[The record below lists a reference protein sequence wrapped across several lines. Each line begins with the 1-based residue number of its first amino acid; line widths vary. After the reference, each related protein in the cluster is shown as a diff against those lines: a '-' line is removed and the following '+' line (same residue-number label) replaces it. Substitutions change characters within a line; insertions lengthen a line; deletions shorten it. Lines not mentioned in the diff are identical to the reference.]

1 MAITVTE
8 SNRHTLTVT
17 DTDFQL
23 TLQSGPA
30 GPAGPTGPTG
40 PASTVAGPQGPQGAA
55 GPNSITS
62 STTSDGTAD
71 VDLSDVTAASI
82 TTSTALINT
91 SLQMSGDQLFQDNK
105 KIRLGSDDLQIY
117 HDGSNSYIKEAGTG
131 GLFIQGD
138 TTITIEKTDGENMA
152 EFIPDS
158 AVNLY
163 YDNVVKLAT
172 SATGVTTES
181 IYLSGDLDLQD
192 TSGANSGKIKIGS
205 GDDLQLYHDGTQ
217 SIVNNLTG
225 NLFISTLSADTDIIF
240 NADNGSASVAEY
252 FRLDGGLASSGT
264 RYTTWPDNSRVTFGA
279 GQDLQ
284 LYHDGTNSFIANST
298 GTLNIQGNTAF
309 SGFIDLPDGSSS
321 GGVLRFGA
329 NNDLMLYHD
338 GSNSYIDDTGTGDLN
353 VRGANLNLQK
363 YTGETFIACVADG
376 SVSVYHDNA
385 AKLATTATGV
395 SVTGNVISTGL
406 IQHKVF
412 TVAAGADQIP
422 VATGLAG
429 TRAFVSDSNHALA
442 NHHGSTL
449 AGGGAHFVPVFSDGT
464 NWIVG

>member
-1 MAITVTE
+1 MAVEITE

-71 VDLSDVTAASI
+71 VDLSEVTASSI

-91 SLQMSGDQLFQDNK
+91 TLQMAGDQVFLDNK
-105 KIRLGSDDLQIY
+105 KLKLGSDDLQIY

-163 YDNVVKLAT
+163 YNNVVKLAT
-172 SATGVTTES
+172 SATGITTET

-192 TSGANSGKIKIGS
+192 TLGSNSGKVKVGT
-205 GDDLQLYHDGTQ
+205 GDDLQ
-217 SIVNNLTG
+217 I
-225 NLFISTLSADTDIIF
+225 
-240 NADNGSASVAEY
+240 
-252 FRLDGGLASSGT
+252 
-264 RYTTWPDNSRVTFGA
+264 
-279 GQDLQ
+279 
-284 LYHDGTNSFIANST
+284 YHDGTNSFIANTT

-309 SGFIDLPDGSSS
+309 SGFISLPDGDSS
-321 GGVLRFGA
+321 GGMLRFG
-329 NNDLMLYHD
+329 NDNDLQIYHN
-338 GSNSYIDDTGTGDLN
+338 GSDSYIDDAGTGNLN
-353 VRGANLNLQK
+353 IRGANLNLQK

-376 SVSVYHDNA
+376 SINIYHDNVA
-385 AKLATTATGV
+385 VVTTLANGV
-395 SVTGNVISTGL
+395 NFSGV
-406 IQHKVF
+406 IQHTAYPFSILSSVSP
-412 TVAAGADQIP
+412 VAAGM
-422 VATGLAG
+422 
-429 TRAFVSDSNHALA
+429 RAFVNDSNQSLSS
-442 NHHGSTL
+442 HHGDIV
-449 AGGGAHFVPVFSDGT
+449 AGGGAHFVPVYYDGT
-464 NWIVG
+464 NWRIG

>member
-1 MAITVTE
+1 MATTVTE
-8 SNRHTLTVT
+8 TLRHNLAVT
-17 DTDFQL
+17 EDNWQL
-23 TLQSGPA
+23 TLTSGPT

-62 STTSDGTAD
+62 STISDGTAD
-71 VDLSDVTAASI
+71 ISLSDVTAASV
-82 TTSTALINT
+82 TTSNAEVA
-91 SLQMSGDQLFQDNK
+91 SLLTISGDQLVED
-105 KIRLGSDDLQIY
+105 GSQIAFGADEDLKIY
-117 HDGSNSYIKEAGTG
+117 HGSNNSYIKESGTG

-163 YDNVVKLAT
+163 YNNVVKLAT

-192 TSGANSGKIKIGS
+192 TLGANSGKIKIGV
-205 GDDLQLYHDGTQ
+205 GDDLQIYHDGT
-217 SIVNNLTG
+217 
-225 NLFISTLSADTDIIF
+225 D
-240 NADNGSASVAEY
+240 
-252 FRLDGGLASSGT
+252 
-264 RYTTWPDNSRVTFGA
+264 
-279 GQDLQ
+279 
-284 LYHDGTNSFIANST
+284 SFIANST

-309 SGFIDLPDGSSS
+309 SGFIDLPDGDSN

-329 NNDLMLYHD
+329 DNDLQIYHN
-338 GSNSYIDDTGTGDLN
+338 GSDSYIDDAGTGNLN
-353 VRGANLNLQK
+353 LRGANLNLQK

-429 TRAFVSDSNHALA
+429 TRAFVSDSNHTVA
-442 NHHGSTL
+442 NHHGAVL

>member
-71 VDLSDVTAASI
+71 VDLSEVTASSI

-91 SLQMSGDQLFQDNK
+91 TLQMAGDQVFLDNK
-105 KIRLGSDDLQIY
+105 KLKLGSDDLQIY

-163 YDNVVKLAT
+163 YNNVVKLAT
-172 SATGVTTES
+172 SATGITTET

-192 TSGANSGKIKIGS
+192 TLGSNSGKVKIGA
-205 GDDLQLYHDGTQ
+205 GD
-217 SIVNNLTG
+217 
-225 NLFISTLSADTDIIF
+225 
-240 NADNGSASVAEY
+240 
-252 FRLDGGLASSGT
+252 
-264 RYTTWPDNSRVTFGA
+264 
-279 GQDLQ
+279 DLQ

-309 SGFIDLPDGSSS
+309 SGFISLPDGDSS
-321 GGVLRFGA
+321 GGMLRFG
-329 NNDLMLYHD
+329 NDNDLQIYHS
-338 GSNSYIDDTGTGDLN
+338 GSDSYIDDAGTGNLN
-353 VRGANLNLQK
+353 IRGANLNLQK

-376 SVSVYHDNA
+376 SINIYHDNVA
-385 AKLATTATGV
+385 VVTTLANGV
-395 SVTGNVISTGL
+395 NFSGV
-406 IQHKVF
+406 IQHTAYPFSILSSVSP
-412 TVAAGADQIP
+412 VAAGM
-422 VATGLAG
+422 
-429 TRAFVSDSNHALA
+429 RAFVNDSNQSLSS
-442 NHHGSTL
+442 HHGDIV
-449 AGGGAHFVPVFSDGT
+449 AGGGAHFVPVYHDGT
-464 NWIVG
+464 NWRIG

>member
-1 MAITVTE
+1 MATTVTE
-8 SNRHTLTVT
+8 TLRHTLTVT
-17 DTDFQL
+17 DSDFQL
-23 TLQSGPA
+23 TLLSGPT

-71 VDLSDVTAASI
+71 IDLSDVTASSV
-82 TTSTALINT
+82 TTSNAEVA
-91 SLQMSGDQLFQDNK
+91 SLLTISGDQLVED
-105 KIRLGSDDLQIY
+105 GSHIAFGADEDLKIY
-117 HDGSNSYIKEAGTG
+117 HGSNNSYIKESGTG

-152 EFIPDS
+152 EFIPDGS
-158 AVNLY
+158 IKLY
-163 YDNVVKLAT
+163 YNNAEKLQT
-172 SATGVTTES
+172 SATGVNIFGE
-181 IYLSGDLDLQD
+181 IIAAGDLDLQD
-192 TSGANSGKIKIGS
+192 TLGVNSGKIKIGV
-205 GDDLQLYHDGTQ
+205 GD
-217 SIVNNLTG
+217 
-225 NLFISTLSADTDIIF
+225 
-240 NADNGSASVAEY
+240 
-252 FRLDGGLASSGT
+252 
-264 RYTTWPDNSRVTFGA
+264 
-279 GQDLQ
+279 DLQ

-309 SGFIDLPDGSSS
+309 SGFINLPDGDSS
-321 GGVLRFGA
+321 GGVLRFGGG
-329 NNDLMLYHD
+329 NDLQIYHN
-338 GSNSYIDDTGTGDLN
+338 GSDSFIDDAGTGNLN
-353 VRGANLNLQK
+353 LRGANLNLQK

-385 AKLATTATGV
+385 AKLTTTSTGV

>member
-62 STTSDGTAD
+62 STISDGTAD
-71 VDLSDVTAASI
+71 ISLSDVTAASV
-82 TTSTALINT
+82 TTSNAEVA
-91 SLQMSGDQLFQDNK
+91 SLLTISGDQLVED
-105 KIRLGSDDLQIY
+105 GSQIAFGADEDLKIY
-117 HDGSNSYIKEAGTG
+117 HGSNNSYIKESGTG

-152 EFIPDS
+152 EIIPDG
-158 AVNLY
+158 AIKLY
-163 YDNVVKLAT
+163 YNNAEKLQT
-172 SATGVTTES
+172 SATGVNIFGE
-181 IYLSGDLDLQD
+181 IIAAGDLDLQD
-192 TSGANSGKIKIGS
+192 TLGVNSGKIKIGV
-205 GDDLQLYHDGTQ
+205 GD
-217 SIVNNLTG
+217 
-225 NLFISTLSADTDIIF
+225 
-240 NADNGSASVAEY
+240 
-252 FRLDGGLASSGT
+252 
-264 RYTTWPDNSRVTFGA
+264 
-279 GQDLQ
+279 DLQ

-309 SGFIDLPDGSSS
+309 SGFISLSDADSS
-321 GGVLRFGA
+321 GGMLRFG
-329 NNDLMLYHD
+329 NDNDLQIYHN
-338 GSNSYIDDTGTGDLN
+338 GSDSYIDDAGTGNLN
-353 VRGANLNLQK
+353 LRGANLNLQK

>member
-71 VDLSDVTAASI
+71 VDLSDVTASSI

-91 SLQMSGDQLFQDNK
+91 TLQMAGDQVFLDNK
-105 KIRLGSDDLQIY
+105 KIKLGSDDLQIY

-163 YDNVVKLAT
+163 YNNVVKLAT
-172 SATGVTTES
+172 NATGITTES
-181 IYLSGDLDLQD
+181 IYLSGDIDLQD

-205 GDDLQLYHDGTQ
+205 GDDLQLYHDGNQ

-225 NLFISTLSADTDIIF
+225 NLFISTLSADTDIVYY
-240 NADNGSASVAEY
+240 ADNGSGSVAEY

-279 GQDLQ
+279 DQDLQ
-284 LYHDGTNSFIANST
+284 
-298 GTLNIQGNTAF
+298 
-309 SGFIDLPDGSSS
+309 
-321 GGVLRFGA
+321 
-329 NNDLMLYHD
+329 LYHD
-338 GSNSYIDDTGTGDLN
+338 GSNSYIDDSGTGNLN
-353 VRGANLNLQK
+353 IRAANLNLQK

-376 SVSVYHDNA
+376 SVSIYHDNA
-385 AKLATTATGV
+385 PLLQTTPSGILVTGV
-395 SVTGNVISTGL
+395 VQSAVYPFSTLSG
-406 IQHKVF
+406 IASP
-412 TVAAGADQIP
+412 AAGM
-422 VATGLAG
+422 
-429 TRAFVSDSNHALA
+429 RAFVNDSNQSLSA
-442 NHHGSTL
+442 HHGAIV
-449 AGGGAHFVPVFSDGT
+449 AGGGAHFVPVYHDGT
-464 NWIVG
+464 NWRIG